1 MELWRSTINSQVESL
16 DFKPDIDALVLDGI
30 PRNLNQAR
38 LMEELIDVK
47 HAFHLS
53 CPNREELITRLR
65 QRALHDNRLDDANE
79 AVIRKRLRTY
89 ELETRPMLEFYG
101 VKVTIID
108 ATEPPI
114 KVLND
119 ITSIIWSKQRKVA
132 A

>member
-1 MELWRSTINSQVESL
+1 
-16 DFKPDIDALVLDGI
+16 
-30 PRNLNQAR
+30 
-38 LMEELIDVK
+38 VK